1 MKVIVVHVLAQR
13 VGHGAV
19 ALVGVHDRRENVLL
33 SAYDFYCGFVCVDV
47 ELFCEVIA
55 AVVVKVG
62 GVYVKDQ
69 LAVEKGVLFQSAG
82 GDDPILF
89 HLLKHL
95 RISSGRFLEMN
106 IEPRSFRDNIL
117 IDIGSLFPFVVLL
130 RVADSGSGQPHTSCV
145 GTMDTVASC
154 HGHLPPDF
162 RFRRTRWLS
171 GEHFCGSV
179 ITHYDTFIL
188 RLQSIVGS
196 PRGNGECGFCG
207 SLCRGLQVVP
217 TLQNPRRDRQP
228 FSNRICF
235 NAAAHRQREF

>member
-1 MKVIVVHVLAQR
+1 M
-13 VGHGAV
+13 
-19 ALVGVHDRRENVLL
+19 
-33 SAYDFYCGFVCVDV
+33 
-47 ELFCEVIA
+47 
-55 AVVVKVG
+55 
-62 GVYVKDQ
+62 
-69 LAVEKGVLFQSAG
+69 
-82 GDDPILF
+82 
-89 HLLKHL
+89 LKHL

-130 RVADSGSGQPHTSCV
+130 RVADSGSGQPHISCV